1 VPTDPQEPVPVVSS
15 PNSPTPPGAD
25 RGPTARRIVLG
36 SHLRRL
42 RERAGIRRADAAY
55 AIRGSDSKMSRLESG
70 KVGFKER
77 DVADLLTMYGVGEGP
92 ERDQVLAMT
101 GESNESGWWA
111 RYNDVVPGWFED
123 FVGLEASAS
132 RISSYELL
140 FVPGLLQT
148 EAYARAVVSGG
159 HPNLPAA
166 ERADVEKRLEVR
178 MRRQRVLHR
187 KDAPTFWVVLDE
199 AVLHRPVGGH
209 AVRKAQLEHLL
220 ELSALPNV
228 IIQLLPWDLSGYG
241 AEHAFSMLR
250 FAEAEL
256 PDLVYLEEM
265 TGASYLDKRADVE
278 RYGRAMD
285 RLTVDALSPE
295 QSKQALSKV
304 IAEA

>member
-1 VPTDPQEPVPVVSS
+1 MVSS
-15 PNSPTPPGAD
+15 PNAPTPPGAD

-42 RERAGIRRADAAY
+42 RERAGIKRADAAY

-70 KVGFKER
+70 KVGFKKR
-77 DVADLLTMYGVGEGP
+77 DVADLLTMYGVGEGA
-92 ERDQVLAMT
+92 ERDQVIAMT
-101 GESNESGWWA
+101 EESNESGWWA

-148 EAYARAVVSGG
+148 EDYARAVVSGG
-159 HPNLPAA
+159 HADALPAA

-199 AVLHRPVGGH
+199 SVLHRPVGGARVH
-209 AVRKAQLEHLL
+209 RAQLEHLL

-228 IIQLLPWDLSGYG
+228 VLQLLPWQLSGYG
-241 AEHAFSMLR
+241 AEHAFTMLR
-250 FAEAEL
+250 FAEPEL

-265 TGASYLDKRADVE
+265 TGSSYLDKRVDVE

-295 QSKQALSKV
+295 RTKQALTKV